1 MCKLTPHT
9 ETPKAHGQGLTVL
22 VLMAQW
28 QMQGE
33 GPGVRTS
40 PLPYQTYGFCRF
52 LSDTKILA
60 TKGSH
65 VTNQ

>member
-40 PLPYQTYGFCRF
+40 TPPLSDVWVLSL

>member
-22 VLMAQW
+22 VLMAQR

-40 PLPYQTYGFCRF
+40 PPP
-52 LSDTKILA
+52 LSDVWVL
-60 TKGSH
+60 SLF
-65 VTNQ
+65 V